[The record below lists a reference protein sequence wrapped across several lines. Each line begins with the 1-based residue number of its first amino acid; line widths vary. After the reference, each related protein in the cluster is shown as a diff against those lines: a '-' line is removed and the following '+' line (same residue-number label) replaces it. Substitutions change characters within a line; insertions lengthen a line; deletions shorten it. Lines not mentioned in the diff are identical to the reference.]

1 MWRAIFLF
9 VLVSHGEF
17 SVAQETSGSFVANS
31 RSAGYAIHKFRLR
44 ITEREKL
51 ADDEF
56 LTSLERA
63 FERLDRN
70 SNRLLDSAEYLILG
84 LVPSPDTNHDGVL
97 SMDEFR
103 AYHGQRFKRLN
114 VPAGI
119 PMVTRAVVPLSAES
133 SAEALN
139 TQGGG
144 VDLQMT
150 PELWEQN
157 GIIALAFNYE
167 VTGVS
172 KVFSQ
177 PVLNVGKQVVI
188 PVAEVLDLSC
198 GTVDW
203 SPYAD
208 QGLVGAGNDYIVDI
222 GDQWGRT
229 EYVLRVEDEV
239 VAMVGI
245 IGSNSLVN
253 PRYVGQ
259 AVPRL
264 YLEDGSLLL
273 NILPPVEGSGGSA
286 FRVIVAPI
294 DDQQKLAFRFLL
306 GSAGAVRQPG
316 QQ

>member
-9 VLVSHGEF
+9 VLVSHSEF
-17 SVAQETSGSFVANS
+17 SVAQETSGSSVANS
-31 RSAGYAIHKFRLR
+31 RPAEYAIHKYRLR
-44 ITEREKL
+44 ITERGKL
-51 ADDEF
+51 ADDF
-56 LTSLERA
+56 LTSLDRA

-70 SNRLLDSAEYLILG
+70 SNRLLDSAEYSISG
-84 LVPSPDTNHDGVL
+84 LVPSPDTNLDGVL
-97 SMDEFR
+97 SLDEFR
-103 AYHGQRFKRLN
+103 SYHGQRFKRLN

-119 PMVTRAVVPLSAES
+119 AMVARAVVPLSAES

-139 TQGGG
+139 TEGGG

-157 GIIALAFNYE
+157 GIIALALNYE

-172 KVFSQ
+172 EVFNQ

-203 SPYAD
+203 SPYTD
-208 QGLVGAGNDYIVDI
+208 QGLVGAGNDFIVDI

-239 VAMVGI
+239 VAMVGV
-245 IGSNSLVN
+245 IGSNSVMS
-253 PRYVGQ
+253 PRYFGQ
-259 AVPRL
+259 AIARL
-264 YLEDGSLLL
+264 CLVDGRLLL
-273 NILPPVEGSGGSA
+273 NVLPPIEGSGGSA

-294 DDQQKLAFRFLL
+294 DDQQKSAFRFLL
-306 GSAGAVRQPG
+306 GSGGAVRQPG

>member
-17 SVAQETSGSFVANS
+17 SVAQETSGSSVANS
-31 RSAGYAIHKFRLR
+31 RHAEYAIHKFRLR
-44 ITEREKL
+44 ITERGKL
-51 ADDEF
+51 TDDDF
-56 LTSLERA
+56 LTSLDSA
-63 FERLDRN
+63 FGKLDRN
-70 SNRLLDSAEYLILG
+70 SNRLLDSAEYSISGLI
-84 LVPSPDTNHDGVL
+84 PSPDKNLDGVL
-97 SMDEFR
+97 SMDEYR
-103 AYHGQRFKRLN
+103 TYHGQRFKQLN
-114 VPAGI
+114 VPTGL
-119 PMVTRAVVPLSAES
+119 PMVPRAVVPLSADS
-133 SAEALN
+133 SAAALH
-139 TQGGG
+139 TESGDA
-144 VDLQMT
+144 DLQMT

-203 SPYAD
+203 SPYTE
-208 QGLVGAGNDYIVDI
+208 QGLVGAGNDFIVDS
-222 GDQWGRT
+222 GGQWGRT

-239 VAMVGI
+239 VAMVGV
-245 IGSNSLVN
+245 IGSNSFVN

-259 AVPRL
+259 AISRL
-264 YLEDGSLLL
+264 YLEDGRLML
-273 NILPPVEGSGGSA
+273 NILPPVEGSGGAA

-294 DDQQKLAFRFLL
+294 DDQQKSSFRFLL